1 MTPASITVPASGSR
15 PVPARAGIGL
25 RSPHHRAFL
34 ESRPPIPWV
43 EVHSENFFAD
53 GGRQLEVL
61 EAVRRDHDV
70 SLHGVGLSLGSIDPL
85 DADHLQR
92 LRRLV
97 RRVEPA
103 LLSEHVSWSSAGG
116 VFLNDL
122 LPMPHTREALD
133 HLVSRVAAVQECLQR
148 RILVENVS
156 SYLQF
161 AGAEMTEWEFL
172 VELARRTGAGILL
185 DVNNVHVNAVNHG
198 FAARDYIAAIPPE
211 LVGEIH
217 LAGHTVADGLLIDT
231 HSAPVADAV
240 WTLYELALDHLG
252 PRPTLIEWDADLPT
266 LPVLLDEAARADR
279 CLARASTRLDDARVA

>member
-1 MTPASITVPASGSR
+1 MTPASTTVPAAGSR

-133 HLVSRVAAVQECLQR
+133 HLVSRVTAVQECLQR

-172 VELARRTGAGILL
+172 VALARRSGAGILL

-198 FAARDYIAAIPPE
+198 FAARDYIAAIPPD

-231 HSAPVADAV
+231 HSAPVADVV